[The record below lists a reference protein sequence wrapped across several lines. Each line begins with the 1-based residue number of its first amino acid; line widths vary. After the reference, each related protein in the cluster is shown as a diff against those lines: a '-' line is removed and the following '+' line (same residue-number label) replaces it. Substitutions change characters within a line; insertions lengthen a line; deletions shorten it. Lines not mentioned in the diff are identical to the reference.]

1 MTDETI
7 VAIFDTAAHAA
18 AAVQDLRSAGVPESV
33 INVHANGDVATDT
46 TIRPVRE
53 EGFWASLFGG
63 QPDDNTT
70 IYDHSVDNGST
81 IVTVKTSEER
91 AAMVMD
97 LLDRHNPIDIDERAT
112 GVGLASSVTAE
123 AGPALPTTSIA
134 RDTIAPMGGTTSGD
148 TIQLSEESLVVGKRL
163 VNRGG
168 TRIRRFV
175 VETPVEESV
184 SLRNET
190 VRVERRPITDGRPVA
205 DADFTD
211 KTIEMTETGE
221 EAVVGK
227 TARVVEEVSLRKE
240 AVDRTETIHETVRKE
255 DVEIEQIPGEPLTSS
270 TPVPVIPPKPTTSN
284 I

>member
-1 MTDETI
+1 MTDETV

-18 AAVQDLRSAGVPESV
+18 AAVQDLISAGVPESV
-33 INVHANGDVATDT
+33 ISVHANGDVGTDT

-63 QPDDNTT
+63 APDHNTT
-70 IYDHSVDNGST
+70 VYDHSVDNGST

-97 LLDRHNPIDIDERAT
+97 VLERHNPVDIDERAT
-112 GVGLASSVTAE
+112 SVGLASSATAS
-123 AGPALPTTSIA
+123 AAPGLSTSSIA
-134 RDTIAPMGGTTSGD
+134 RDAVASTGGTTSGD

-190 VRVERRPITDGRPVA
+190 VRVERRPVTDGRPVA

-227 TARVVEEVSLRKE
+227 TARVVEEVSLCKK

>member
-1 MTDETI
+1 M
-7 VAIFDTAAHAA
+7 
-18 AAVQDLRSAGVPESV
+18 
-33 INVHANGDVATDT
+33 
-46 TIRPVRE
+46 
-53 EGFWASLFGG
+53 
-63 QPDDNTT
+63 
-70 IYDHSVDNGST
+70 
-81 IVTVKTSEER
+81 
-91 AAMVMD
+91 
-97 LLDRHNPIDIDERAT
+97 
-112 GVGLASSVTAE
+112 
-123 AGPALPTTSIA
+123 
-134 RDTIAPMGGTTSGD
+134 
-148 TIQLSEESLVVGKRL
+148 VVGKRL

-190 VRVERRPITDGRPVA
+190 VRVERRPVTDNRPVA